1 MTWGVSVSESMSP
14 RSAAVVPGS
23 VYSPSDPL
31 FLFGLLWFSRGASAC
46 RLEEV
51 PGSIKSA
58 KTLVTRH
65 IEQRVVNTHN
75 PSAYF
80 PSISE
85 HFSPPSRNMHG
96 NFITEERSYTTPRR
110 THDADKLKTS
120 LQIDAGH
127 KITKNNGYIVL
138 ATTRKPTPR
147 IGYLTIRFSSAKMTH
162 YGFSSVPCWA
172 SRACPRSRCVCVS
185 LLQDLLQSC
194 SRGGGGEWRTCAMK
208 DDEPRPVW
216 MMLPI
221 TH

>member
-1 MTWGVSVSESMSP
+1 MELGSVTLKRIGFFCFPIKHSTHTAYVSVPTCIHLLVFGRLVGVSVSESMSP
-14 RSAAVVPGS
+14 RSVSVVAGS

-96 NFITEERSYTTPRR
+96 NFITEER
-110 THDADKLKTS
+110 
-120 LQIDAGH
+120 
-127 KITKNNGYIVL
+127 
-138 ATTRKPTPR
+138 
-147 IGYLTIRFSSAKMTH
+147 
-162 YGFSSVPCWA
+162 
-172 SRACPRSRCVCVS
+172 
-185 LLQDLLQSC
+185 
-194 SRGGGGEWRTCAMK
+194 
-208 DDEPRPVW
+208 
-216 MMLPI
+216 
-221 TH
+221 